1 MAKKADDKKYKVLRS
16 IHHGGVDYQPGAEIV
31 IGSQVLADV
40 LIDMGDIEDPEAVA
54 PEELAADVF
63 EVG

>member
-1 MAKKADDKKYKVLRS
+1 MAKKADGKKYKVLRS

-40 LIDMGDIEDPEAVA
+40 LIGMGDIEDSEAVA
-54 PEELAADVF
+54 HEEPAADVS
-63 EVG
+63 ENG